1 MGLLTEGI
9 NEVIATT
16 RFNAAPIGIHF
27 REGKA
32 GLVLFIG
39 SHTADNIERDG
50 WIVANLIHD
59 PVLYVKTAFDDL
71 SRESFVEEPVGGKKM
86 QRLAG
91 AGAWAAFTTT
101 IERKTNEALMV
112 RLSLEKEIIE
122 EVFPCPVNRG
132 FNSIVEMAVH
142 ATRYK
147 KNRDPELKKMIDYH
161 AGIVR
166 KCGGRQELAA
176 MDLLMKYLA

>member
-9 NEVIATT
+9 NEIIATT
-16 RFNAAPIGIHF
+16 GFNAAPIGIHF

-50 WIVANLIHD
+50 WIVANLVHD

-71 SRESFVEEPVGGKKM
+71 SLESFVEEPVGGKKM
-86 QRLAG
+86 RRLAG
-91 AGAWAAFTTT
+91 ADAWAAFTATV
-101 IERKTNEALMV
+101 ERKTNEALIV
-112 RLSLEKEIIE
+112 RLTLEKEIIE
-122 EVFPCPVNRG
+122 EVLAHPVNRG
-132 FNSIVEMAVH
+132 FNSIIDMAVH
-142 ATRYK
+142 ATRFK
-147 KNRDPELKKMIDYH
+147 KNRDPDLKKLIEYH

-166 KCGGRQELAA
+166 KCGGKRELAA
-176 MDLLMKYLA
+176 MEMLMKYLS

>member
-32 GLVLFIG
+32 SLVLFIG

-71 SRESFVEEPVGGKKM
+71 SRESFVEEPVSGKKM
-86 QRLAG
+86 QRLAC
-91 AGAWAAFTTT
+91 AGAWAAFTATV
-101 IERKTNEALMV
+101 EQKTDEALMV
-112 RLSLEKEIIE
+112 RLTLEKEIIE

-132 FNSIVEMAVH
+132 FNSIIDMAVH
-142 ATRYK
+142 ATRYQ
-147 KNRDPELKKMIDYH
+147 KNRDPELKKLIDYH

-176 MDLLMKYLA
+176 MDLLMKYLP

>member
-16 RFNAAPIGIHF
+16 GFNAAPIGIHF
-27 REGKA
+27 REGEA
-32 GLVLFIG
+32 SLVLFIG
-39 SHTADNIERDG
+39 SHTADNIVRDG

-59 PVLYVKTAFDDL
+59 PVLYVKTAFDDI

-91 AGAWAAFTTT
+91 ADAWAAFTASV
-101 IERKTNEALMV
+101 ERKTNEALVV
-112 RLSLEKEIIE
+112 RLTLEKEIIE
-122 EVFPCPVNRG
+122 EVFACPVNRG
-132 FNSIVEMAVH
+132 FNSIIDMAVY
-142 ATRYK
+142 ATRYR
-147 KNRDPELKKMIDYH
+147 KNRDPDLKKLIDYH

-176 MDLLMKYLA
+176 MELLMKYLA